1 MEVTNITRSYSY
13 KLNHAV
19 YGGNQYE
26 SSDHFCSLSA
36 DTSEDDNIIEV
47 SQELTGTAKELVNKS
62 VMEEITNF
70 GGGIPS
76 KDFEKFLYDFVAGRV
91 KSPEVFDDT
100 RKKLSRSQSH
110 IVDIVRRA
118 KNISK

>member
-1 MEVTNITRSYSY
+1 MEVTNITKSYSY
-13 KLNHAV
+13 RLSHAV

-36 DTSEDDNIIEV
+36 EVEEGENILDV
-47 SQELTGTAKELVNKS
+47 SQELTDTAKELVNKS
-62 VMEEITNF
+62 VLAEIASF

-76 KDFEKFLYDFVAGRV
+76 KEFEQFLYDFVAGRV